1 MTIAIF
7 IEQIINGL
15 IIGSMY
21 ALIGSGIALIY
32 GTMRVLNLAHGE
44 FYMLGG
50 YFIFFLVVNYG
61 VPPWLA
67 IPLAIAAT
75 FLLGV
80 LIQRLTIHYILGRE
94 GWLFSAIAVTLG
106 LSIFLQN
113 AALLLFS
120 ERFQSVPYYVDGM
133 LEIGSIRL
141 PYQRVLI
148 FVVAVVTI
156 AAMTYILK
164 RTRLGWAIRA
174 TSQDRDAAA
183 VVGIP
188 AQRIYLITFGIAGAL
203 GAIAAAMLAPIYAI
217 NPWSGL
223 PILLKGFV
231 VVILG
236 GLGSF
241 PGAIFGGLLLGV
253 IEAIGVQ
260 LTSSEWR
267 DVIAFALMIA
277 VIWWRPWGLF
287 GEKPHDN
294 AT

>member
-1 MTIAIF
+1 MTLAIF
-7 IEQIINGL
+7 LEQIINGL

-21 ALIGSGIALIY
+21 ALIGSGIALVY

-50 YFIFFLVVNYG
+50 YFVFYLAVTYG
-61 VPPWLA
+61 VPAYIA
-67 IPLAIAAT
+67 IPIAIFAT
-75 FLLGV
+75 FILGV
-80 LIQRLTIHYILGRE
+80 LIQRLTIHYLMEKE
-94 GWLFSAIAVTLG
+94 GWMFSTIAATLG

-113 AALLLFS
+113 AALLMFG
-120 ERFQSVPYYVDGM
+120 EQFQSVPYYIDGM
-133 LEIGSIRL
+133 VEFAGIRL
-141 PYQRVLI
+141 PMQRLLI
-148 FVVAVVTI
+148 LVVAVVTI
-156 AAMTYILK
+156 GGMTFLLK
-164 RTRLGWAIRA
+164 KTRLGWAIRA

-188 AQRIYLITFGIAGAL
+188 AQRIYLITFGLAGAL

-231 VVILG
+231 VVVLG

-241 PGAIFGGLLLGV
+241 PGAIAGGLLLGV
-253 IEAIGVQ
+253 VETIGVQ

-267 DVIAFALMIA
+267 DVIGFAMMIA

-287 GEKPHDN
+287 GAKPS
-294 AT
+294 

>member
-1 MTIAIF
+1 MTYAIF

-21 ALIGSGIALIY
+21 ALIGSGLALIY

-50 YFIFFLVVNYG
+50 YFVFFLVVTYG
-61 VPPWLA
+61 VPSYLA
-67 IPLAIAAT
+67 IPLAIFAT
-75 FLLGV
+75 FVLGA
-80 LIQRLTIHYILGRE
+80 LIQRLTIHHLMMQE
-94 GWLFSAIAVTLG
+94 GWAFSTIAATLG

-113 AALLLFS
+113 AALLLFG
-120 ERFQSVPYYVDGM
+120 EQFQSVPYYVSGIVE
-133 LEIGSIRL
+133 LGGIRMPL
-141 PYQRVLI
+141 QRLLM
-148 FVVAVVTI
+148 FAVAVLTI
-156 AAMTYILK
+156 AVMTYVLK
-164 RTRLGWAIRA
+164 WTRLGWAIRA

-223 PILLKGFV
+223 PVLLKGFV

-241 PGAIFGGLLLGV
+241 PGAIAGGLILGIV
-253 IEAIGVQ
+253 ETIGVQ

-267 DVIAFALMIA
+267 DVIAFGLMIG

-287 GEKPHDN
+287 GNKPS
-294 AT
+294 

>member
-1 MTIAIF
+1 MTYAIF

-21 ALIGSGIALIY
+21 ALIGSGLALIY

-50 YFIFFLVVNYG
+50 YFVFFLVVTYG
-61 VPPWLA
+61 VPSYLA
-67 IPLAIAAT
+67 IPLAIFAT
-75 FLLGV
+75 FVLGA
-80 LIQRLTIHYILGRE
+80 LIQRLTIHHLMLQE
-94 GWLFSAIAVTLG
+94 GWAFSTIAATLG

-113 AALLLFS
+113 AALLLFG
-120 ERFQSVPYYVDGM
+120 EQFQSVPYYVSGIVE
-133 LEIGSIRL
+133 LGGIRMPL
-141 PYQRVLI
+141 QRLLM
-148 FVVAVVTI
+148 FAVAVLTI
-156 AAMTYILK
+156 AVMTYVLK
-164 RTRLGWAIRA
+164 WTRLGWAIRA

-223 PILLKGFV
+223 PVLLKGFV

-241 PGAIFGGLLLGV
+241 PGAIAGGLILGV
-253 IEAIGVQ
+253 VETIGVQ

-267 DVIAFALMIA
+267 DVIAFGLMIG

-287 GEKPHDN
+287 GNKPS
-294 AT
+294 

>member
-1 MTIAIF
+1 MALTIF
-7 IEQIINGL
+7 IEQILNGL

-21 ALIGSGIALIY
+21 ALIGSGIALVY

-50 YFIFFLVVNYG
+50 YFVFYLAVTYG
-61 VPPWLA
+61 LPAYVA
-67 IPLAIAAT
+67 IPLAVIAT
-75 FLLGV
+75 FILGV
-80 LIQRLTIHYILGRE
+80 LIQRLTIHYLMEKE
-94 GWLFSAIAVTLG
+94 GWMFATIAATLG

-113 AALLLFS
+113 AALLMFG
-120 ERFQSVPYYVDGM
+120 EQFQSVPYYLDGM
-133 LEIGSIRL
+133 VEFAGIRL
-141 PYQRVLI
+141 PMQRVLI
-148 FVVAVVTI
+148 LAVAVVTI
-156 AAMTYILK
+156 GAMTWLLK
-164 RTRLGWAIRA
+164 MTRLGWAIRA

-188 AQRIYLITFGIAGAL
+188 ARRIYLITFGIAGAL

-231 VVILG
+231 VVVLG

-241 PGAIFGGLLLGV
+241 PGAIAGGLLLGV
-253 IEAIGVQ
+253 VETIGVQ

-267 DVIAFALMIA
+267 DVIGFAVMIG

-287 GEKPHDN
+287 GAKPS
-294 AT
+294 

>member
-1 MTIAIF
+1 MTFAIF
-7 IEQIINGL
+7 LEQVINGI

-50 YFIFFLVVNYG
+50 YFIFFLAVTYG
-61 VPPWLA
+61 VPSWLA
-67 IPLAIAAT
+67 IPVAVFAT
-75 FLLGV
+75 FILGV
-80 LIQRLTIHYILGRE
+80 LIQRLTIHYLLEKE
-94 GWLFSAIAVTLG
+94 GWLFSTIAVTLG

-113 AALLLFS
+113 AALLMFG
-120 ERFQSVPYYVDGM
+120 EQFQSVPYYIDGM
-133 LEIGSIRL
+133 IEIGSIRL
-141 PYQRVLI
+141 PLQRLLI
-148 FVVAVVTI
+148 FVVAVITI
-156 AAMTYILK
+156 AAMTFILK
-164 RTRLGWAIRA
+164 KTRLGWAIRA

-188 AQRIYLITFGIAGAL
+188 AHRIYLITFGIAGAL

-241 PGAIFGGLLLGV
+241 PGAIVGGLFLGV
-253 IEAIGVQ
+253 VEAIGVQ

-287 GEKPHDN
+287 GRKPS
-294 AT
+294 

>member
-1 MTIAIF
+1 MTLAIF
-7 IEQIINGL
+7 LEQIINGL

-21 ALIGSGIALIY
+21 ALIGSGIALVY

-50 YFIFFLVVNYG
+50 YFVFYLAVTYG
-61 VPPWLA
+61 VPAYIA
-67 IPLAIAAT
+67 IPIAIFAT
-75 FLLGV
+75 FILGV
-80 LIQRLTIHYILGRE
+80 LIQRLTIHYLMEKE
-94 GWLFSAIAVTLG
+94 GWMFSTIAATLG

-113 AALLLFS
+113 AALLMFG
-120 ERFQSVPYYVDGM
+120 EQFQSVPYYIDGM
-133 LEIGSIRL
+133 VEFAGIRL
-141 PYQRVLI
+141 PMQRLLI
-148 FVVAVVTI
+148 LVVAVVTI
-156 AAMTYILK
+156 GGMTFLLK
-164 RTRLGWAIRA
+164 KTRLGWAIRA

-188 AQRIYLITFGIAGAL
+188 AQRIYLITFGLAGAL
-203 GAIAAAMLAPIYAI
+203 GAIAASMLAPIYAI

-231 VVILG
+231 VVVLG

-241 PGAIFGGLLLGV
+241 PGAIAGGLLLGV
-253 IEAIGVQ
+253 VETIGVQ

-267 DVIAFALMIA
+267 DVIGFAMMIA

-287 GEKPHDN
+287 GAKPS
-294 AT
+294 

>member
-1 MTIAIF
+1 VTLAIF
-7 IEQIINGL
+7 LEQIINGL

-21 ALIGSGIALIY
+21 ALIGSGIALVY

-50 YFIFFLVVNYG
+50 YFVFYLAVTYG
-61 VPPWLA
+61 MPAYIA
-67 IPLAIAAT
+67 IPIAIFAT
-75 FLLGV
+75 FILGV
-80 LIQRLTIHYILGRE
+80 LIQRLTIHYLMEKE
-94 GWLFSAIAVTLG
+94 GWMFSTIAATLG

-113 AALLLFS
+113 AALLMFG
-120 ERFQSVPYYVDGM
+120 EQFQSVPYYIDGM
-133 LEIGSIRL
+133 IEFAGIRL
-141 PYQRVLI
+141 PMQRLLI
-148 FVVAVVTI
+148 LVVAVVTI
-156 AAMTYILK
+156 GGMTFLLK
-164 RTRLGWAIRA
+164 KTRLGWAIRA

-188 AQRIYLITFGIAGAL
+188 AQRIYLITFGLAGAL
-203 GAIAAAMLAPIYAI
+203 GAIAASMLAPIYAI

-231 VVILG
+231 VVVLG

-241 PGAIFGGLLLGV
+241 PGAIAGGLLLGV
-253 IEAIGVQ
+253 VETIGVQ

-267 DVIAFALMIA
+267 DVIGFAMMIA

-287 GEKPHDN
+287 GAKPS
-294 AT
+294 

>member
-1 MTIAIF
+1 MNYAIF
-7 IEQIINGL
+7 LEQVINGL

-50 YFIFFLVVNYG
+50 YFVFFLVVTYG
-61 VPPWLA
+61 VPSYLA
-67 IPLAIAAT
+67 IPLAIVAT
-75 FLLGV
+75 FILGALV
-80 LIQRLTIHYILGRE
+80 QRLTIHYLLPKE
-94 GWLFSAIAVTLG
+94 GWAFSTIAATLG

-113 AALLLFS
+113 AALLLFG
-120 ERFQSVPYYVDGM
+120 EQFQSVPYYLSGIVEFAG
-133 LEIGSIRL
+133 IRL
-141 PYQRVLI
+141 PVQRLLI
-148 FVVAVVTI
+148 FGVALLTI
-156 AAMTYILK
+156 GIMTYVLK

-188 AQRIYLITFGIAGAL
+188 AQRIYLITFGIAAAL

-217 NPWSGL
+217 NPWSGM

-241 PGAIFGGLLLGV
+241 PGAIAGGLILGV
-253 IEAIGVQ
+253 VEAIGVQ

-267 DVIAFALMIA
+267 DVIAFALMIG

-287 GEKPHDN
+287 GKKPS
-294 AT
+294 

>member
-1 MTIAIF
+1 VTFSIF
-7 IEQIINGL
+7 VEQIINGL
-15 IIGSMY
+15 IIGSTY
-21 ALIGSGIALIY
+21 ALIGSGLSLIY

-50 YFIFFLVVNYG
+50 YFVYFLTVKYG

-67 IPLAIAAT
+67 IPLAVFAV
-75 FLLGV
+75 FVLGAV
-80 LIQRLTIHYILGRE
+80 IQRLTIRRLLDKE
-94 GWLFSAIAVTLG
+94 GWVFSTIALTLG

-113 AALLLFS
+113 AALLLFG
-120 ERFQSVPYYVDGM
+120 EKFQSVPYYVSGM
-133 LEIGSIRL
+133 VTIGSIRL
-141 PYQRVLI
+141 PMQRILI
-148 FVVAVVTI
+148 FVVSIATI
-156 AAMTYILK
+156 AAMTFLLK
-164 RTRLGWAIRA
+164 KTRLGWAIRA

-188 AQRIYLITFGIAGAL
+188 AQRIYLLTFGIAAAL
-203 GAIAAAMLAPIYAI
+203 GAVAAAMLAPIYAI

-241 PGAIFGGLLLGV
+241 PGAIVGGLLLGV
-253 IEAIGVQ
+253 VEAIGVQ

-267 DVIAFALMIA
+267 DVIAFSLMIA

-287 GEKPHDN
+287 GHKPS
-294 AT
+294 

>member
-1 MTIAIF
+1 VTLAIF
-7 IEQIINGL
+7 LEQIINGL

-21 ALIGSGIALIY
+21 ALIGSGIALVY

-50 YFIFFLVVNYG
+50 YFVFYLAVTYG
-61 VPPWLA
+61 VPAYIA
-67 IPLAIAAT
+67 IPIAIFAT
-75 FLLGV
+75 FILGV
-80 LIQRLTIHYILGRE
+80 LIQRLTIHYLMEKE
-94 GWLFSAIAVTLG
+94 GWMFSTIAATLG

-113 AALLLFS
+113 AALLMFG
-120 ERFQSVPYYVDGM
+120 EQFQSVPYYIDGM
-133 LEIGSIRL
+133 VEFAGIRL
-141 PYQRVLI
+141 PMQRLLI
-148 FVVAVVTI
+148 LVVAVVTI
-156 AAMTYILK
+156 GGMTFLLK
-164 RTRLGWAIRA
+164 KTRLGWAIRA

-188 AQRIYLITFGIAGAL
+188 AQRIYLITFGLAGAL
-203 GAIAAAMLAPIYAI
+203 GAIAASMLAPIYAI

-231 VVILG
+231 VVVLG

-241 PGAIFGGLLLGV
+241 PGAIAGGLLLGV
-253 IEAIGVQ
+253 VETIGVQ

-267 DVIAFALMIA
+267 DVIGFAMMIA

-287 GEKPHDN
+287 GAKPS
-294 AT
+294 

>member
-1 MTIAIF
+1 MILL
-7 IEQIINGL
+7 EQILNGL

-21 ALIGSGIALIY
+21 ALIGSGLALIY

-50 YFIFFLVVNYG
+50 YFVFFMAVTYG
-61 VPPWLA
+61 LPSWVAVPVA
-67 IPLAIAAT
+67 IGLT
-75 FLLGV
+75 FLLGAA
-80 LIQRLTIHYILGRE
+80 IQRLTIHHLLRRE
-94 GWLFSAIAVTLG
+94 GWMFASIAVTLG

-113 AALLLFS
+113 AALLLFG
-120 ERFQSVPYYVDGM
+120 EQFQSVPYYLSGVIELG
-133 LEIGSIRL
+133 EIRL
-141 PYQRVLI
+141 PMQRLLI
-148 FVVAVVTI
+148 LVVAVLTI
-156 AAMTYILK
+156 SAMAYILK
-164 RTRLGWAIRA
+164 YTRLGWAIRA

-188 AQRIYLITFGIAGAL
+188 ADRIYLITFGLAAAL
-203 GAIAAAMLAPIYAI
+203 GAVAAAMLAPIYAI

-241 PGAIFGGLLLGV
+241 PGAIAGGLILGV
-253 IEAIGVQ
+253 VEAIGVQ

-267 DVIAFALMIA
+267 DVISFGLMIA

-287 GEKPHDN
+287 GRKPS
-294 AT
+294 

>member
-1 MTIAIF
+1 MTFAIF
-7 IEQIINGL
+7 VEQIINGL

-21 ALIGSGIALIY
+21 ALIGSGLALIY

-50 YFIFFLVVNYG
+50 YFVFFLVVTYG
-61 VPPWLA
+61 VPSYLA
-67 IPLAIAAT
+67 IPLAIFAT
-75 FLLGV
+75 FVLGA
-80 LIQRLTIHYILGRE
+80 LIQRLTIHHLMLQE
-94 GWLFSAIAVTLG
+94 GWAFSTIAATLG

-113 AALLLFS
+113 AALLLFG
-120 ERFQSVPYYVDGM
+120 EQFQSVPYYVSGVV
-133 LEIGSIRL
+133 EIAGIRM
-141 PYQRVLI
+141 PAQRLLI
-148 FVVAVVTI
+148 FAVAVLTI
-156 AAMTYILK
+156 AMMTYVLK
-164 RTRLGWAIRA
+164 TTRLGWAIRA

-188 AQRIYLITFGIAGAL
+188 AERIYLITFGIAGAL

-223 PILLKGFV
+223 PVLLKGFV

-241 PGAIFGGLLLGV
+241 PGAIAGGLILGV
-253 IEAIGVQ
+253 VEAIGVQ

-267 DVIAFALMIA
+267 DVIAFGLMIA

-287 GEKPHDN
+287 GNKPS
-294 AT
+294 

>member
-1 MTIAIF
+1 VTLAIF
-7 IEQIINGL
+7 LEQIINGL

-21 ALIGSGIALIY
+21 ALIGSGIALVY

-50 YFIFFLVVNYG
+50 YFVFYLAVTYG
-61 VPPWLA
+61 VPAYIA
-67 IPLAIAAT
+67 IPIAIFAT
-75 FLLGV
+75 FILGV
-80 LIQRLTIHYILGRE
+80 LIQRLTIHYLMEKE
-94 GWLFSAIAVTLG
+94 GWMFSTIAATLG

-113 AALLLFS
+113 AALLMFG
-120 ERFQSVPYYVDGM
+120 EQFQSVPYYIDGM
-133 LEIGSIRL
+133 IEFAGIRL
-141 PYQRVLI
+141 PMQRLLI
-148 FVVAVVTI
+148 LVVAVVTI
-156 AAMTYILK
+156 GGITFLLK
-164 RTRLGWAIRA
+164 KTRLGWAIRA

-188 AQRIYLITFGIAGAL
+188 AQRIYLITFGLAGAL
-203 GAIAAAMLAPIYAI
+203 GAIAASMLAPIYAI

-231 VVILG
+231 VVVLG

-241 PGAIFGGLLLGV
+241 PGAIAGGLLLGV
-253 IEAIGVQ
+253 VETIGVQ

-267 DVIAFALMIA
+267 DVIGFAMMIA

-287 GEKPHDN
+287 GAKPS
-294 AT
+294 

>member
-1 MTIAIF
+1 VTFAIF
-7 IEQIINGL
+7 LEQIINGL

-21 ALIGSGIALIY
+21 ALIGSGIALVY

-50 YFIFFLVVNYG
+50 YFVFFLAVTYG
-61 VPPWLA
+61 VPPYLA
-67 IPLAIAAT
+67 IPVAVVAT
-75 FLLGV
+75 FILGM
-80 LIQRLTIHYILGRE
+80 LIQRLTIHYLMGKE
-94 GWLFSAIAVTLG
+94 GWIFSTIAATLG

-113 AALLLFS
+113 AALLMFG
-120 ERFQSVPYYVDGM
+120 EQFESVPYYLDGVI
-133 LEIGSIRL
+133 EIGGIRL
-141 PYQRVLI
+141 PLQRLLI
-148 FVVAVVTI
+148 LVVAIVTI
-156 AAMTYILK
+156 GAMTFILK
-164 RTRLGWAIRA
+164 KTRLGWAIRA
-174 TSQDRDAAA
+174 TAQDRDAAA

-203 GAIAAAMLAPIYAI
+203 GAVAAAMLAPIYAI
-217 NPWSGL
+217 NPWSGM

-241 PGAIFGGLLLGV
+241 PGAIAGGLLLGV
-253 IEAIGVQ
+253 VEAFGVQ

-267 DVIAFALMIA
+267 DVIGFTMMIA

-287 GEKPHDN
+287 GKKPS
-294 AT
+294 

>member
-1 MTIAIF
+1 MTIYLF

-15 IIGSMY
+15 IIGSTY

-50 YFIFFLVVNYG
+50 YFVFYLAVTMG
-61 VPPWLA
+61 LAPWIA
-67 IPLAIAAT
+67 IPAAVFGA
-75 FLLGV
+75 FLLGMA
-80 LIQRLTIHYILGRE
+80 IQRTTIHFLFGRE
-94 GWLFSAIAVTLG
+94 GWMFSTIAATLG

-113 AALLLFS
+113 AALLLFG
-120 ERFQSVPYYVDGM
+120 EQFQTVPYYISGIVELGQ
-133 LEIGSIRL
+133 IRI
-141 PYQRVLI
+141 PAQRILI
-148 FVVAVVTI
+148 FVVAMTTI
-156 AAMTYILK
+156 GAMTYMLK
-164 RTRLGWAIRA
+164 YTRLGWAIRA

-188 AQRIYLITFGIAGAL
+188 AERIYMITFGIAAAL
-203 GAIAAAMLAPIYAI
+203 GAIAAAMLAPIYSI

-241 PGAIFGGLLLGV
+241 PGAIAGGLILGV
-253 IEAIGVQ
+253 VEAVGVQ
-260 LTSSEWR
+260 ITSSEWR
-267 DVIAFALMIA
+267 DVISFGLMIA

-287 GEKPHDN
+287 GSKPS
-294 AT
+294 

>member
-1 MTIAIF
+1 VTLAIF
-7 IEQIINGL
+7 LEQIINGL

-21 ALIGSGIALIY
+21 ALIGSGIALVY

-50 YFIFFLVVNYG
+50 YFVFYLAVTYG
-61 VPPWLA
+61 VPAYIA
-67 IPLAIAAT
+67 IPIAIFAT
-75 FLLGV
+75 FILGV
-80 LIQRLTIHYILGRE
+80 LIQRLTIHYLMEKE
-94 GWLFSAIAVTLG
+94 GWMFSTIAATLG

-113 AALLLFS
+113 AALLMFG
-120 ERFQSVPYYVDGM
+120 EQFQSVPYYIDGM
-133 LEIGSIRL
+133 IEFAGIRL
-141 PYQRVLI
+141 PMQRLLI
-148 FVVAVVTI
+148 LVVAVVTI
-156 AAMTYILK
+156 GGMTFLLK
-164 RTRLGWAIRA
+164 KTRLGWAIRA

-188 AQRIYLITFGIAGAL
+188 AQRIYLITFGLAGAL
-203 GAIAAAMLAPIYAI
+203 GAIAASMLAPIYAI

-231 VVILG
+231 VVVLG

-241 PGAIFGGLLLGV
+241 PGAIAGGLLLGV
-253 IEAIGVQ
+253 VETIGVQ

-267 DVIAFALMIA
+267 DVIGFAMMIA

-287 GEKPHDN
+287 GAKPS
-294 AT
+294 

>member
-1 MTIAIF
+1 VTLAIF

-15 IIGSMY
+15 IIGSTY
-21 ALIGSGIALIY
+21 ALIGSGLALVY

-50 YFIFFLVVNYG
+50 YFVFFLAVTYG
-61 VPPWLA
+61 VPSYLA
-67 IPLAIAAT
+67 IPIAIVAT
-75 FLLGV
+75 FILGA
-80 LIQRLTIHYILGRE
+80 LIQRLTIHYLMGRE
-94 GWLFSAIAVTLG
+94 GWMFSTIAVTLG

-113 AALLLFS
+113 AALLLFG
-120 ERFQSVPYYVDGM
+120 EQFESVPYYLNGAI
-133 LEIGSIRL
+133 EIGGIHLPMQRL
-141 PYQRVLI
+141 MIL
-148 FVVAVVTI
+148 VVALVTI
-156 AAMTYILK
+156 GVMSFILK
-164 RTRLGWAIRA
+164 KTRLGWAIRA

-188 AQRIYLITFGIAGAL
+188 ARRVYMITFGIAGAL

-241 PGAIFGGLLLGV
+241 PGAIAGGLLLGV
-253 IEAIGVQ
+253 VEAIGVQ

-267 DVIAFALMIA
+267 DVIGFVMMIA

-287 GEKPHDN
+287 GKKPS
-294 AT
+294 

>member
-1 MTIAIF
+1 VTLAIF
-7 IEQIINGL
+7 LEQIINGL

-21 ALIGSGIALIY
+21 ALIGSGIALVY

-50 YFIFFLVVNYG
+50 YFVFYLAVTYG
-61 VPPWLA
+61 VPAYIA
-67 IPLAIAAT
+67 IPIAIFAT
-75 FLLGV
+75 FILGV
-80 LIQRLTIHYILGRE
+80 LIQRLTIHYLMEKE
-94 GWLFSAIAVTLG
+94 GWMFSTIAATLG

-113 AALLLFS
+113 AALLMFG
-120 ERFQSVPYYVDGM
+120 EQFQSVPYYIDGM
-133 LEIGSIRL
+133 IEFAGIRL
-141 PYQRVLI
+141 PMQRLLI
-148 FVVAVVTI
+148 LIVAVVTI
-156 AAMTYILK
+156 GGMTFLLK
-164 RTRLGWAIRA
+164 KTRLGWAIRA

-188 AQRIYLITFGIAGAL
+188 AQRIYLITFGLAGAL
-203 GAIAAAMLAPIYAI
+203 GAIAASMLAPIYAI

-231 VVILG
+231 VVVLG

-241 PGAIFGGLLLGV
+241 PGAIAGGLLLGV
-253 IEAIGVQ
+253 VETIGVQ

-267 DVIAFALMIA
+267 DVIGFAMMIA

-287 GEKPHDN
+287 GAKPS
-294 AT
+294 